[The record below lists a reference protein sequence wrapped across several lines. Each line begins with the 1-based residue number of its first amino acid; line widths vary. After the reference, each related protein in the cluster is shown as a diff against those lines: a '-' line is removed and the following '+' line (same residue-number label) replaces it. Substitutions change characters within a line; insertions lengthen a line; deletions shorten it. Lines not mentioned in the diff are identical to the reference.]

1 MIHAPLS
8 LAPAGAEV
16 LTERGFVAAI
26 DAVLPA
32 LRRYAR
38 HLTREQGD
46 GDDLIQETMVRA
58 WAARTRFQPGT
69 NFRAWL
75 FRILRNLFLTD
86 RRRGKR
92 SVSWNPEVDD
102 DRLVTPADQ
111 ESAVM
116 LADLDVALGA
126 ITPGQA
132 EALVLVAQE
141 GLSYEEAAERLGV
154 PMGTVRS
161 RVFRARVAVVGLLAG
176 STEAPVDP
184 LPAVAARS
192 SDRYLEWKQAGTRL
206 IG

>member
-1 MIHAPLS
+1 MASAYPPPQDVLS
-8 LAPAGAEV
+8 
-16 LTERGFVAAI
+16 ERGFVAAI
-26 DAVLPA
+26 EAVMPA

-38 HLTREQGD
+38 HLGRDHGD
-46 GDDLIQETMVRA
+46 GDDLVQETMVRA

-75 FRILRNLFLTD
+75 FRILRNLFLSD
-86 RRRGKR
+86 RRRGGH
-92 SVSWNPEVDD
+92 SVSWNPELDD

-111 ESAVM
+111 ESGVM
-116 LADLDVALGA
+116 LADLDAALDS

-141 GLSYEEAAERLGV
+141 GLSYEEAAAQLGV

-161 RVFRARVAVVGLLAG
+161 RVFRARAAVIDRLSGEDPVPPPAG
-176 STEAPVDP
+176 GD
-184 LPAVAARS
+184 LYRQ
-192 SDRYLEWKQAGTRL
+192 WKHAGTGM

>member
-1 MIHAPLS
+1 MTTAALLLDVS
-8 LAPAGAEV
+8 
-16 LTERGFVAAI
+16 TERGFVAAI

-38 HLTREQGD
+38 QLSRDQGD
-46 GDDLIQETMVRA
+46 GDDLVQETMVRA
-58 WAARTRFQPGT
+58 WAARSRFQPGT

-75 FRILRNLFLTD
+75 FRILRNLFLSG
-86 RRRGKR
+86 RRRAGR
-92 SVSWNPEVDD
+92 SVSWNPAVDD

-111 ESAVM
+111 ESGVM
-116 LADLDVALGA
+116 LADLDAALDS

-141 GLSYEEAAERLGV
+141 GLSYEEAALRLGV

-161 RVFRARVAVVGLLAG
+161 RVFRARAAVIDRLGGSMPVASLP
-176 STEAPVDP
+176 TPV
-184 LPAVAARS
+184 VAAS
-192 SDRYLEWKQAGTRL
+192 AGHAYQQWKQAGTGL

>member
-1 MIHAPLS
+1 MT
-8 LAPAGAEV
+8 PAALPYDV
-16 LTERGFVAAI
+16 LTERGFVAAL
-26 DAVLPA
+26 DNVLPA

-38 HLTREQGD
+38 HLSRDQGD
-46 GDDLIQETMVRA
+46 GDDLVQETMTRA

-75 FRILRNLFLTD
+75 FRILRNLFLSD
-86 RRRGKR
+86 RRRGHR
-92 SVSWNPEVDD
+92 SVSWNPDIDD

-111 ESAVM
+111 ESGVM
-116 LADLDVALGA
+116 LADLDAALGH

-161 RVFRARVAVVGLLAG
+161 RVYRARVAVVGMLGG
-176 STEAPVDP
+176 SPPPSPLPEVPP
-184 LPAVAARS
+184 LPAAAS
-192 SDRYLEWKQAGTRL
+192 EGYLAWKSAGSRM

>member
-1 MIHAPLS
+1 MIAAALS
-8 LAPAGAEV
+8 HDV
-16 LTERGFVAAI
+16 RTERGFVAAL

-38 HLTREQGD
+38 HLSRDAGD
-46 GDDLIQETMVRA
+46 GDDLVQETMTRA

-75 FRILRNLFLTD
+75 FRILRNLFLSD
-86 RRRGKR
+86 RRRGHR
-92 SVSWNPEVDD
+92 SVSWNPEIDD

-111 ESAVM
+111 ESGVM
-116 LADLDVALGA
+116 LADLDVALGN

-154 PMGTVRS
+154 SLGTVRS
-161 RVFRARVAVVGLLAG
+161 RVFRARAAVVDLLGGVVAPTPARTEPGNRYRDWKNAG
-176 STEAPVDP
+176 H
-184 LPAVAARS
+184 RM
-192 SDRYLEWKQAGTRL
+192 

>member
-1 MIHAPLS
+1 MT
-8 LAPAGAEV
+8 LAALPHDV
-16 LTERGFVAAI
+16 LTERGFVAAL
-26 DAVLPA
+26 DGVLPS

-38 HLTREQGD
+38 HLSRDQGD
-46 GDDLIQETMVRA
+46 GDDLVQETMTRA

-75 FRILRNLFLTD
+75 FRILRNLFLSD
-86 RRRGKR
+86 RRRGHR
-92 SVSWNPEVDD
+92 SVSWNPDIDD

-111 ESAVM
+111 ESGVM
-116 LADLDVALGA
+116 LADLDVALGH

-161 RVFRARVAVVGLLAG
+161 RVYRARVAVVGMLGGSTPPLPETPVPSAATASEGYRAWKSAG
-176 STEAPVDP
+176 S
-184 LPAVAARS
+184 RM
-192 SDRYLEWKQAGTRL
+192 

>member
-1 MIHAPLS
+1 MNRMTTAALP
-8 LAPAGAEV
+8 PDV

-26 DAVLPA
+26 DAVLPS

-38 HLTREQGD
+38 HLSRDQGD
-46 GDDLIQETMVRA
+46 GDDLVQETMARA

-75 FRILRNLFLTD
+75 FRILRNLFLSD
-86 RRRGKR
+86 RRRGGR
-92 SVSWNPEVDD
+92 SVSWNPDIDD

-111 ESAVM
+111 ESGVM
-116 LADLDVALGA
+116 LADLDAALDS

-141 GLSYEEAAERLGV
+141 GLSYEEAAVRLGV

-161 RVFRARVAVVGLLAG
+161 RVFRARAAVIDRLAG
-176 STEAPVDP
+176 TAPTP
-184 LPAVAARS
+184 ATLPPPAALGEGYR
-192 SDRYLEWKQAGTRL
+192 RWKHAGTGM